1 MHGRYPHLR
10 LIAIMS
16 FALGFLVLPGPI
28 KSVQAQESAL
38 IVNADELS
46 PERFRELFPRFPDS
60 AVIESHGKR
69 TTVGEIRAKLQ
80 EQQAAIEVELER
92 LERRALADLEKH
104 RAAFH
109 ESEKARLDEARKGA
123 FAAFERLSGT
133 SPVVSTRD
141 KGHSKRDVGA
151 LATVQNGEPQGGG
164 RTRAS
169 CARAREPLQPD
180 RAASIFRVTPALVNP
195 CERFPGWGAKAANGI
210 GVI

>member
-109 ESEKARLDEARKGA
+109 ESEKARLDEARKEA

-133 SPVVSTRD
+133 SPVVSPEIRVIQREMWELWQR
-141 KGHSKRDVGA
+141 SKTASPKEEAELER
-151 LATVQNGEPQGGG
+151 
-164 RTRAS
+164 RAH
-169 CARAREPLQPD
+169 E
-180 RAASIFRVTPALVNP
+180 LVNRYSQIAP
-195 CERFPGWGAKAANGI
+195 PAYSE
-210 GVI
+210 